1 MDQGKLRDAVRPVIV
16 PLNSEIRQHIC
27 DSPEPTSLPG
37 LIASRFL
44 EDGRLSLWL
53 SVTGLVGSLPEDL
66 AGEGSRAVQCP
77 PISTRAL
84 PFSAIERNRP
94 PRARNMSQTSIR
106 IPGAVLQHD
115 EQELLFIGHRVVRII
130 HVRNVLGHVEEC
142 ASILAMGRVRPCAP
156 SLQAVPLHPSV
167 CHSCS
172 TLEHEAGKESSRTRS
187 AHRKERNLSET
198 HGD

>member
-1 MDQGKLRDAVRPVIV
+1 
-16 PLNSEIRQHIC
+16 
-27 DSPEPTSLPG
+27 
-37 LIASRFL
+37 
-44 EDGRLSLWL
+44 
-53 SVTGLVGSLPEDL
+53 
-66 AGEGSRAVQCP
+66 
-77 PISTRAL
+77 
-84 PFSAIERNRP
+84 
-94 PRARNMSQTSIR
+94 MSQTSIR